1 MTSYHHSARGKTRRG
16 CIESEI
22 ESFPI
27 VFFVLSFFLSFPF
40 TMGGIILR
48 DVPLSSIQP
57 SLRLGFLRLT
67 FGPLPPIS
75 SRDPVSRI
83 KRIVKSRGIF
93 FLFLSLSFSNPRLR
107 NWHFRDR
114 QVGECN
120 KRRRIEPPL
129 KDSLLAAS
137 QVRVFEPNFLATSK

>member
-1 MTSYHHSARGKTRRG
+1 MSFSKTLANL
-16 CIESEI
+16 SEI
-22 ESFPI
+22 LCIIQPTNQKRDRIFPD
-27 VFFVLSFFLSFPF
+27 SFFLSFPF